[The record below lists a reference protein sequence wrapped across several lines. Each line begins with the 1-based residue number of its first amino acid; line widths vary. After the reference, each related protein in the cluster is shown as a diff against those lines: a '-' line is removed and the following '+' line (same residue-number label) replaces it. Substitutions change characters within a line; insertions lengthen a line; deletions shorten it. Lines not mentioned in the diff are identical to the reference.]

1 MSESLQEMKMDD
13 IMDVDMQAAGADD
26 ESDDGD
32 RKDQPPAFE
41 TLGQVKPTPLQS
53 WLIKV
58 MRRHIR
64 IIQLETDHRGACRFL
79 QSCKLDGRK

>member
-1 MSESLQEMKMDD
+1 MKMDD

-58 MRRHIR
+58 MHRRDRSTHDLTSALR
-64 IIQLETDHRGACRFL
+64 VDPCRTT
-79 QSCKLDGRK
+79 S

>member
-1 MSESLQEMKMDD
+1 MDD
-13 IMDVDMQAAGADD
+13 IMDVDMQTAGADD
-26 ESDDGD
+26 ESDDPD

-58 MRRHIR
+58 LRRR
-64 IIQLETDHRGACRFL
+64 IQINSCTDICIACRSL
-79 QSCKLDGRK
+79 QSCKPDGRR